1 MTDGIRKK
9 LWLKQEI
16 DLVYKT
22 NIYIYIY
29 IYICIYIYMGSSKQ
43 YMENNLKQR
52 LGQKK

>member
-16 DLVYKT
+16 DLVYRT
-22 NIYIYIY
+22 NIYIY
-29 IYICIYIYMGSSKQ
+29 IYICIYIYMGSSKH